1 MESDMYFCD
10 SNAGE
15 KNDQLAYKAQ
25 EHYCI
30 FLSRKTYGT
39 LDDKDQCAYIAG
51 LILYYSKSTIKI

>member
-15 KNDQLAYKAQ
+15 KNDQLVYKAQ

-30 FLSRKTYGT
+30 CLSRKTYGT
-39 LDDKDQCAYIAG
+39 LDDKDQ
-51 LILYYSKSTIKI
+51 

>member
-39 LDDKDQCAYIAG
+39 LDDKDQ
-51 LILYYSKSTIKI
+51 